1 MSDNMN
7 GNMSNTVSSKVKKLL
22 KIATVSIS
30 VLAVSAAAISITGC
44 AKKVRG
50 GSMDDEGE
58 MGVGD
63 SMTFYGSELTPAQ
76 ERELLARNTYYFDYD
91 SNSLSEED
99 TLSVYAHAKKLM
111 TKPRTRIRIEG
122 HTDER
127 GSREYNVALGDRR
140 AKAISDILKLKGV
153 PESRI
158 SLVSYGKEK
167 PANKGHEESSWSLNR
182 RGMIVYES
190 E

>member
-1 MSDNMN
+1 
-7 GNMSNTVSSKVKKLL
+7 MSNNTSNDTSNNVSRKMRKLL
-22 KIATVSIS
+22 KTATVSLSI
-30 VLAVSAAAISITGC
+30 LAISAAAISITGC

-63 SMTFYGSELTPAQ
+63 SMTFYGSDLTPEQ
-76 ERELLARNTYYFDYD
+76 ERELLAKNTYYFDYD
-91 SNSLSEED
+91 SNSLGEED

-111 TKPRTRIRIEG
+111 SKPRSRIRIEG

-153 PESRI
+153 PDSRI
-158 SLVSYGKEK
+158 NLVSYGKEK
-167 PANKGHEESSWSLNR
+167 PATKGHDESAWGLNR

>member
-1 MSDNMN
+1 MIRL
-7 GNMSNTVSSKVKKLL
+7 TVKNLVKGL
-22 KIATVSIS
+22 KIGLTVLVVGTA
-30 VLAVSAAAISITGC
+30 VLGLVGC
-44 AKKVRG
+44 AKKTRG
-50 GSMDDEGE
+50 GMDEAGE

-63 SMTFYGSELTPAQ
+63 SMTFYGSDLTPEQ
-76 ERELLARNTYYFDYD
+76 ERELLNRNTYYFAYD
-91 SNSLSEED
+91 SNDLTEQD

-111 TKPRTRIRIEG
+111 TKPKSRIRIEG

-140 AKAISDILKLKGV
+140 AKTISKILMLKGV
-153 PESRI
+153 PENRI
-158 SLVSYGKEK
+158 NIVSYGKEK
-167 PANKGHEESSWSLNR
+167 PANNGHDESSWNLNR